1 MMPKGAKFW
10 TDYSG
15 ELMQP
20 DLTEE
25 NRLDIWLEA
34 KTMKEGVAGEELQAV
49 KDKIGNT
56 TVVDMDE
63 KKTIRFKYNRYTP
76 PTLFLVFVNKNIAVL
91 LNPCTLLSL
100 QVDVRST
107 NGIKVGGLKPLITYQ
122 YDRLTQIRAGA
133 SFLPGV
139 SALIVGCKRDI
150 GSGL

>member
-1 MMPKGAKFW
+1 MPKGAKFW

-34 KTMKEGVAGEELQAV
+34 KTMKAGVSGEELELV
-49 KDKIGNT
+49 KGKIGNT
-56 TVVDMDE
+56 TSIDMDD
-63 KKTIRFKYNRYTP
+63 KKSPKFKYNRYTP
-76 PTLFLVFVNKNIAVL
+76 PMLFLVFVNKNIAVL
-91 LNPCTLLSL
+91 LNPSTLLSL

-107 NGIKVGGLKPLITYQ
+107 NGNKVGGLKPLVTYQ
-122 YDRLTQIRAGA
+122 FDRLTQVRAGA
-133 SFLPGV
+133 SFLPGT
-139 SALIVGCKRDI
+139 SALILGCKREI